1 MVRLVKRNKTMNFD
15 IKDLKS
21 WANRHDVVELSVA
34 GFFGNSLLEIDNEI
48 RRYNKGEK
56 DHLHMLY
63 QISDNGCCCFGYATY
78 FSDTGAFSGTNNFAF
93 FLPLD
98 AVKKDK
104 PKKKYRPFKSMRELT
119 EIVYSK
125 DWEYDNLSVGD
136 CLWIRRKGNNHIH
149 QNLLITS
156 LGYDEND
163 VISILISMNGKSMQ
177 EWLDNYEIE
186 INGEWQPF
194 GILN

>member
-1 MVRLVKRNKTMNFD
+1 MNFD

-21 WANRHDVVELSVA
+21 WANRHDVEIKSVA

-56 DHLHMLY
+56 DRLHMLY
-63 QISDNGCCCFGYATY
+63 QISDNGCFCFGYATN
-78 FSDTGAFSGTNNFAF
+78 FADTGAFSGTSNFAF

-125 DWEYDNLSVGD
+125 DLGCDNLSVGD
-136 CLWIRRKGNNHIH
+136 NLWIRRKGDEYVH
-149 QNLLITS
+149 QNLLIIS
-156 LGYDEND
+156 LEYNEND
-163 VISILISMNGKSMQ
+163 LISMNGKSMQ
-177 EWLDNYEIE
+177 EWLDNFEFLAHD
-186 INGEWQPF
+186 EWQPF
-194 GILN
+194 GAVENCTGD

>member
-1 MVRLVKRNKTMNFD
+1 MNFD
-15 IKDLKS
+15 IKDVKS
-21 WANRHDVVELSVA
+21 WANRHDVEIKSVT

-56 DHLHMLY
+56 GHSHMLY

-93 FLPLD
+93 FLPVD

-104 PKKKYRPFKSMRELT
+104 SKEKKYRPFKSMRELT

-136 CLWIRRKGNNHIH
+136 SLWIRRKGDNHIH

-194 GILN
+194 GAVEDGTGE

>member
-1 MVRLVKRNKTMNFD
+1 MKFDVKD
-15 IKDLKS
+15 VKS
-21 WANRHDVVELSVA
+21 WANRHDVHTLSDA
-34 GFFGNSLLEIDNEI
+34 GFFGNSLSEIDDEI
-48 RRYNKGEK
+48 KRYNNGEK
-56 DHLHMLY
+56 DRLHELY
-63 QISDNGCCCFGYATY
+63 QIGDNGCFCFEYALY
-78 FSDTGAFSGTNNFAF
+78 FADTGAFGGTNNFAF

-104 PKKKYRPFKSMRELT
+104 PKEKRYRPFKSMRELT

-136 CLWIRRKGNNHIH
+136 SLWIRRKGDNHIH

-163 VISILISMNGKSMQ
+163 LIFMNGKPMQ
-177 EWLDNYEIE
+177 QWLDEVE
-186 INGEWQPF
+186 FLAHRRWRPF
-194 GILN
+194 GVEVEDE

>member
-1 MVRLVKRNKTMNFD
+1 MVNGNLLEYLNTVQEIKMNFD
-15 IKDLKS
+15 IKDVKS
-21 WANRHDVVELSVA
+21 WSNRYDVKIGDEGYFFNDIDKLRNFENEYIKPVRGTVEY
-34 GFFGNSLLEIDNEI
+34 IRDN
-48 RRYNKGEK
+48 YC
-56 DHLHMLY
+56 Y
-63 QISDNGCCCFGYATY
+63 CFGIDKRGLKENY
-78 FSDTGAFSGTNNFAF
+78 SF

-104 PKKKYRPFKSMRELT
+104 PKKKYRPFRSMRELT

-125 DWEYDNLSVGD
+125 DWEHDNLSVGD
-136 CLWIRRKGNNHIH
+136 SLWIRRKGDNHIY

-156 LGYDEND
+156 IGYDEND

-186 INGEWQPF
+186 INGEWVPF
-194 GILN
+194 GVEVKD